1 MQRRQNYEKKNETV
15 FQQHEQHYSY
25 YRRRNYRLRDGW
37 LLLLRLLNQKR
48 FLRPLQGSQ
57 PGEVF
62 LFTAIWS
69 LKMMKK
75 IRENKNQ
82 KAAQSV
88 SVSSAVVSLAALLL
102 APVSVLAL
110 VIPVILI
117 QIIIIPIESS
127 GMV

>member
-1 MQRRQNYEKKNETV
+1 
-15 FQQHEQHYSY
+15 
-25 YRRRNYRLRDGW
+25 
-37 LLLLRLLNQKR
+37 
-48 FLRPLQGSQ
+48 
-57 PGEVF
+57 
-62 LFTAIWS
+62 
-69 LKMMKK
+69 MMKK

-88 SVSSAVVSLAALLL
+88 SVSSSVVSLAALLL

>member
-1 MQRRQNYEKKNETV
+1 M
-15 FQQHEQHYSY
+15 
-25 YRRRNYRLRDGW
+25 
-37 LLLLRLLNQKR
+37 
-48 FLRPLQGSQ
+48 
-57 PGEVF
+57 
-62 LFTAIWS
+62 FTAIWR
-69 LKMMKK
+69 LKMMKQM

-88 SVSSAVVSLAALLL
+88 SVSSVVSLSALFL

-110 VIPVILI
+110 IIFVILI

>member
-1 MQRRQNYEKKNETV
+1 MPY
-15 FQQHEQHYSY
+15 
-25 YRRRNYRLRDGW
+25 YRLRDGW
-37 LLLLRLLNQKR
+37 LLLLRLLNRKR

-75 IRENKNQ
+75 MIRENKNQ

-88 SVSSAVVSLAALLL
+88 SVSSAVVSSSVLLL

-110 VIPVILI
+110 VILVILI
-117 QIIIIPIESS
+117 QIIIIPIESP